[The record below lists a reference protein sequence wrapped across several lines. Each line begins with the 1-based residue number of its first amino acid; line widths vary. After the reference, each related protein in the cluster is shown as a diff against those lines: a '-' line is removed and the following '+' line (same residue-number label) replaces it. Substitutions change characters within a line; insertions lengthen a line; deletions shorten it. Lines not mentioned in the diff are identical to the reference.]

1 MLIVAGIGP
10 GNPKYLNKNVE
21 KTIKSAEK
29 VLAFGRIAE
38 TLKDIRRDIIKIN
51 RVDEVLVFI
60 KDEKEILLLAS
71 GDPNFFGIVSFLKN
85 KGIQIDEVM
94 PGISSFQYMM
104 AKLQKP
110 WQDAKFLSLHGRE
123 DDLSLVKRYPLSI
136 ILIDKDHM
144 PSEISRKLHELEIR
158 GKIYVGY
165 NLSYHDETIIRKE
178 IGEEIEDISSLGVV
192 IVENEMD

>member
-10 GNPKYLNKNVE
+10 GNPEYLNRNVE

-29 VLAFGRIAE
+29 VLASGRIAE
-38 TLKDIRRDIIKIN
+38 TLKDMRRDIIKVN
-51 RVDEVLVFI
+51 RVDEVLDFI
-60 KDEKEILLLAS
+60 KDEKNVLLLAS
-71 GDPNFFGIVSFLKN
+71 GDPNFFGIVNFLKN
-85 KGIQIDEVM
+85 KGIRIDEVM

-144 PSEISRKLHELEIR
+144 PSEISRKLYELEIR

-192 IVENEMD
+192 IVENEMA

>member
-10 GNPKYLNKNVE
+10 GNPEYLNRNVE

-38 TLKDIRRDIIKIN
+38 TLKDMRRDIIKVN
-51 RVDEVLVFI
+51 RVDEVLDFI
-60 KDEKEILLLAS
+60 KDEKNVLLLAS
-71 GDPNFFGIVSFLKN
+71 GDPNFFGIVNFLKN
-85 KGIQIDEVM
+85 KGIRIDEVM

-144 PSEISRKLHELEIR
+144 PSEISRKLYELEIR

-192 IVENEMD
+192 IVENEMA